1 MNARPAYVSVIDPI
15 GPAIERVRTVLFRPF
30 DLGKWFVI
38 GLSAWL
44 AQLGT
49 GGGNGGGG
57 GGGDNG
63 PGGPHGPED
72 IADEIRHGYE
82 VAREYVTA
90 NLHWI
95 LPVAIFVLI
104 VFISVWL
111 LVTWLS
117 SRGRFTFLYCVAQN
131 KGEFRTPWQLLR
143 PHGNSLFAFR
153 VGLVLMGFFTIVAFV
168 AAGGVLAFFA
178 HQTLG
183 FTVVTILGLVMCG
196 LLAFAAMAIFGVVAL
211 FTTDFVVPIMYLRRL
226 RCRPAWRVF
235 LEVLSE
241 NKGRFFVY
249 LLFQIVIGIAL
260 GAIAIGMMC
269 VCCVACCLVAI
280 PYVGTVLLLP
290 LSVFRRSY
298 SLYYLAQY
306 GPQFNVFAPE
316 PEPEPAP
323 EVVDPN
329 PGWQS

>member
-1 MNARPAYVSVIDPI
+1 MNSRPAYVSVIDPI

-30 DLGKWFVI
+30 DLGKWCVI
-38 GLSAWL
+38 GFSAWL

-57 GGGDNG
+57 GGSGGDG
-63 PGGPHGPED
+63 AHRPED
-72 IADEIRHGYE
+72 ITDEIRHGYE
-82 VAREYVTA
+82 VAREYVAA
-90 NLHWI
+90 NLYWI

-111 LVTWLS
+111 LITWLS

-131 KGEFRTPWQLLR
+131 KGEFWNPWRLLL
-143 PHGNSLFAFR
+143 PHGNNLFGFR
-153 VGLVLMGFFTIVAFV
+153 VALGIIWFLTGAAFL

-196 LLAFAAMAIFGVVAL
+196 LLFFATMIVFGIIAA
-211 FTTDFVVPIMYLRRL
+211 FTTDFVVPIMYVRRL

-249 LLFQIVIGIAL
+249 LLFQIVITIAL
-260 GAIAIGMMC
+260 GAIAVGMMC
-269 VCCVACCLVAI
+269 VCCAACCLFML

-306 GPQFNVFAPE
+306 GPQFNVFPRE
-316 PEPEPAP
+316 PKP
-323 EVVDPN
+323 EVVEPS